1 MRQDRPS
8 DARKLVGQRNDGNV
22 LVRPG
27 QEPACP
33 PAKRRLSL
41 DEVRQHGSCAMDQ
54 VLAKITIATL
64 ADAQQAR
71 LAAGRHL
78 ARRQSEPRRHIS
90 SAPEGP
96 GIANGGR

>member
-33 PAKRRLSL
+33 PAKRRFSL

-54 VLAKITIATL
+54 VLAKITIAAF
-64 ADAQQAR
+64 ADACSFAIR
-71 LAAGRHL
+71 TPGRT
-78 ARRQSEPRRHIS
+78 SETPSI
-90 SAPEGP
+90 
-96 GIANGGR
+96 N